1 MTILTLQLVLTLRSL
16 RGYAC
21 ECRQGVIKAR
31 SLYPLMQD
39 DITEIDARLTSI
51 TEMDL
56 LKRILVNT
64 LASY

>member
-1 MTILTLQLVLTLRSL
+1 MQA
-16 RGYAC
+16 G
-21 ECRQGVIKAR
+21 GFIKAR

-56 LKRILVNT
+56 LKRIETPGMN
-64 LASY
+64 ASY